1 MTANAIIVARNLGP
15 AVIFVVARTFHC
27 HSLLLI
33 LTWWTRCKPLI
44 YIYIKNVVTFW
55 DFHAPLPK
63 IVKKNEKVDSRWECT
78 CALLKVKISKSH
90 FPSVSSTPTVFER
103 EIRALYPIF
112 QSSFGKI
119 LMSAYGAFA
128 SMFRQAS
135 GHSSSPAMP
144 SLNLKDLSC
153 PRLVG
158 LSGKWMWI
166 VNGTYEHVVCQPMAI
181 CGGMSETKIFNI
193 YILCSVT

>member
-1 MTANAIIVARNLGP
+1 MPSLWLGIWGQLLYSSWLVLSIVIHCYWFWHDGH
-15 AVIFVVARTFHC
+15 VVSH
-27 HSLLLI
+27 LY
-33 LTWWTRCKPLI
+33 I

>member
-1 MTANAIIVARNLGP
+1 MTANAIIVARNLGS

-44 YIYIKNVVTFW
+44 YIYKERCYILRLPCTIAKDREKEW
-55 DFHAPLPK
+55 KGWQPLG
-63 IVKKNEKVDSRWECT
+63 VHLCT
-78 CALLKVKISKSH
+78 TKSQDIQISFSIG
-90 FPSVSSTPTVFER
+90 VSSTPTVFER

-166 VNGTYEHVVCQPMAI
+166 VNGTYVHVVCQPMAI

-193 YILCSVT
+193 YIIM